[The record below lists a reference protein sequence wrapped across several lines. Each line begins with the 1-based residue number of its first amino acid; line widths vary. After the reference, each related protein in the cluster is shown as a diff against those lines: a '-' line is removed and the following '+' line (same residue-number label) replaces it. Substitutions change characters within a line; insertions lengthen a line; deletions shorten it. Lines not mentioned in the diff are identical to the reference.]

1 VDQDEV
7 LATAG
12 KRPAHPAGSPWRLVA
27 GLSALNVLGYV
38 DRQLL
43 SAVAPLLIEDLGL
56 SLAQIGL
63 LLGISF
69 MLVYAVGTLVVGVLA
84 DRWSRPRLMAGGLAA
99 WSAATGLTGTATG
112 FLPLALWRALVGI
125 GEATVPATAVA
136 MIGDRVPTRRVGLA
150 NGIFYAGIPVGFAI
164 SFALAGLVAPVLG
177 WRGCFLGLG
186 AAGLVAVGLLWRMAD
201 PPRRGVTARSPGG
214 ARGAVSQVGRALLAR
229 PALLLVILAGT
240 LLVWASASS
249 QHTITWLVR
258 ERGFVFQRAAFYSAG
273 VLLLAGL
280 TGSLGIGALT
290 DRARRRR
297 PGARLVALATL
308 GGIGLA
314 AALIFYRVAP
324 GSFLLLPAW
333 FLAQAWLLGWFGPLL
348 AAIDEMAPAG
358 SRAGVIGF
366 GLLVINVVG
375 VAGGPYVTGVI
386 GDRYDLTTGLTWS
399 LVPAAVGVVLVGLV
413 GLVDRR
419 G

>member
-1 VDQDEV
+1 
-7 LATAG
+7 
-12 KRPAHPAGSPWRLVA
+12 VA
-27 GLSALNVLGYV
+27 GLAALNVLGYV

-84 DRWSRPRLMAGGLAA
+84 DRWSRPRLMAGGLTA
-99 WSAATGLTGTATG
+99 WSAATALTGTATG
-112 FLPLALWRALVGI
+112 FFSLAFWRALVGI

-136 MIGDRVPTRRVGLA
+136 MIGDRVPAERVGLA

-164 SFALAGLVAPVLG
+164 SFALAGLVAPALG
-177 WRGCFLGLG
+177 WRACFLGLG

-201 PPRRGVTARSPGG
+201 PPRRGVVVRASGG
-214 ARGAVSQVGRALLAR
+214 TVATVSRIGRALLAR
-229 PALLLVILAGT
+229 PSLPLVILAGT

-249 QHTITWLVR
+249 QHTITWLVQ
-258 ERGFVFQRAAFYSAG
+258 ERGFVFQRAAFDSAAI
-273 VLLLAGL
+273 LLLAGL
-280 TGSLGIGALT
+280 AGSLGIGALT
-290 DRARRRR
+290 DRAGRRR
-297 PGARLVALATL
+297 PGARLMALAAL

-314 AALIFYRVAP
+314 AALVFYLVPP
-324 GSFLLLPAW
+324 GSLLFLPAW

-348 AAIDEMAPAG
+348 ATIDEMAPAG
-358 SRAGVIGF
+358 SRAGVLGF
-366 GLLVINVVG
+366 GLLTINVVG
-375 VAGGPYVTGVI
+375 VAGGPYVTGAI
-386 GDRYDLTTGLTWS
+386 GDRYGLTTGLTWS
-399 LVPAAVGVVLVGLV
+399 LVPAAAGVVLVGLV

-419 G
+419 R

>member
-1 VDQDEV
+1 
-7 LATAG
+7 
-12 KRPAHPAGSPWRLVA
+12 LVA

-43 SAVAPLLIEDLGL
+43 SALAPLLIQDLGL

-84 DRWSRPRLMAGGLAA
+84 DRRSRPRLMAGGLAA
-99 WSAATGLTGTATG
+99 WSAATALTGTATG

-164 SFALAGLVAPVLG
+164 SFALAGLVAPAFG
-177 WRGCFLGLG
+177 WRACFLGLG
-186 AAGLVAVGLLWRMAD
+186 VAGLVAVGLLWRMAD
-201 PPRRGVTARSPGG
+201 PPRRGVAARSPGG
-214 ARGAVSQVGRALLAR
+214 AKAAVSQVGRALVAR
-229 PALLLVILAGT
+229 PSLLLVILAGT

-249 QHTITWLVR
+249 QHAITWLVR

-280 TGSLGIGALT
+280 AGSLGIGALT
-290 DRARRRR
+290 DRARHRR
-297 PGARLVALATL
+297 PGARLVALAAL

-314 AALIFYRVAP
+314 AALVFYRVSP
-324 GSFLLLPAW
+324 GSFLFLPAW

-348 AAIDEMAPAG
+348 AAIDEMAPPG
-358 SRAGVIGF
+358 SRAGVLGF
-366 GLLVINVVG
+366 GLLVINMVG
-375 VAGGPYVTGVI
+375 VAGGPYVTGEI
-386 GDRYDLTTGLTWS
+386 GDRYGLTTGLTWS

-419 G
+419 GRSGVTVSA

>member
-1 VDQDEV
+1 MDEDEV
-7 LATAG
+7 LATG
-12 KRPAHPAGSPWRLVA
+12 EERPVPAATSPWRVVV
-27 GLSALNVLGYV
+27 GLSALNVLSYV

-69 MLVYAVGTLVVGVLA
+69 MLVYAAGTLVVGVLA
-84 DRWSRPRLMAGGLAA
+84 DRWSRPRLMAGGLTA
-99 WSAATGLTGTATG
+99 WSAATALTGTATG
-112 FLPLALWRALVGI
+112 FGPLAVWRALVGI
-125 GEATVPATAVA
+125 GEATVPATAVS
-136 MIGDRVPTRRVGLA
+136 MIGDRVPTERVGLA
-150 NGIFYAGIPVGFAI
+150 NGVFYAGIPVGFAI
-164 SFALAGLVAPVLG
+164 SFALAGLVAPALG
-177 WRGCFLGLG
+177 WRACFLGLG
-186 AAGLVAVGLLWRMAD
+186 AAGLVAVCLVFRMAD
-201 PPRRGVTARSPGG
+201 PPRRGVVVRSSGG
-214 ARGAVSQVGRALLAR
+214 AVATVSRMGRALLAR
-229 PALLLVILAGT
+229 PSLLLVILAGT

-249 QHTITWLVR
+249 QHAITWLVQ
-258 ERGFVFQRAAFYSAG
+258 ERGFAFRPAAFYSAAI
-273 VLLLAGL
+273 LLLAGL

-308 GGIGLA
+308 GAVGLA
-314 AALIFYRVAP
+314 AALTFYRTAP
-324 GSFLLLPAW
+324 GSFLFLSAW
-333 FLAQAWLLGWFGPLL
+333 FLAEAWLLGWFGPLL

-358 SRAGVIGF
+358 SRAGALGF

-413 GLVDRR
+413 GLFDRR
-419 G
+419 S